1 MSYQG
6 VVNIIRGV
14 SVAVNPTGFFQ
25 HGRTWDASLNFDE
38 GDPQIY
44 LYPLQNTVDESNSY
58 FEAWTVAMGFFYQDA
73 QDSTVEQ
80 REAIMANADNLVRT
94 FLATITLVEG
104 IEISGIRTEPRYRQ
118 MAGTYS
124 GMLLSFT
131 LGATSNVC
139 SDEADPD
146 IPNVPTFCDKVDDC
160 LNIPTEDGNY
170 VLKLLSGV
178 KSWVTAAAGG
188 GVWGSITGTLSDQT
202 DLQNALD
209 GKQDDLGY
217 TPEDVANKATTMSG
231 NTASNTVYLTAKAV
245 YDYLVATYQTII
257 TPASW
262 GSFINGLTDKATPVD
277 ADMFAIADSAD
288 SNTAKKLTWANL
300 KATLAALLEKADAS
314 YYRKTGAS
322 TFELWYTNGHDSVPN
337 MAATRGKDFLIFAP
351 WIVPKAITL
360 DRLGVEVTGAG
371 TVGSVM
377 RIGIYNS
384 SNCVPTSLI
393 LDAGTINT
401 NSATFQSIVIN
412 QTLQPGLYFFAYNHN
427 STSSPGMRLLGV
439 GASPIT
445 LGFTSAAGA
454 NQNLQCGRADTYG
467 VGYTLPASA
476 LPDTLFT
483 STPIAFFFRLSA

>member
-1 MSYQG
+1 
-6 VVNIIRGV
+6 
-14 SVAVNPTGFFQ
+14 
-25 HGRTWDASLNFDE
+25 
-38 GDPQIY
+38 
-44 LYPLQNTVDESNSY
+44 
-58 FEAWTVAMGFFYQDA
+58 
-73 QDSTVEQ
+73 
-80 REAIMANADNLVRT
+80 
-94 FLATITLVEG
+94 
-104 IEISGIRTEPRYRQ
+104 
-118 MAGTYS
+118 
-124 GMLLSFT
+124 
-131 LGATSNVC
+131 
-139 SDEADPD
+139 
-146 IPNVPTFCDKVDDC
+146 
-160 LNIPTEDGNY
+160 
-170 VLKLLSGV
+170 
-178 KSWVTAAAGG
+178 
-188 GVWGSITGTLSDQT
+188 
-202 DLQNALD
+202 
-209 GKQDDLGY
+209 
-217 TPEDVANKATTMSG
+217 
-231 NTASNTVYLTAKAV
+231 LTAKAV